1 MNFLAHCALADLT
14 EETDHGVIAGGV
26 LADFHRG
33 AVPDDWPNALQL
45 GVRLHRRIDAFSN
58 THPAI
63 AASCGRFP
71 AHLRRLAPIFVD
83 IHADRSLSRAWAS
96 YHPEA
101 LTDFAQRCYQ
111 AIEHADPHGR
121 GLPAAALRFLSYMQ
135 EEDLLSNYA
144 EWRHMQRGVASV
156 QRRLKR
162 PVDVDE
168 VVDTL
173 RRLDGDLAQDF
184 ADYFPDLIA
193 EARTFTA
200 GQ

>member
-33 AVPDDWPNALQL
+33 AVPDDWPGALKL

-58 THPAI
+58 RHPSVV
-63 AASCGRFP
+63 ASCQRFP

-83 IHADRSLSRAWAS
+83 IHADRSLSLAWAR
-96 YHPEA
+96 YHPEGLA
-101 LTDFAQRCYQ
+101 DFAQRCYH
-111 AIEHADPHGR
+111 AIEHVEPQRR
-121 GLPAAALRFLSYMQ
+121 GLPPSALRFLSYMR
-135 EEDLLSNYA
+135 EEDLLANYA
-144 EWRHMQRGVASV
+144 EWLHLERGVASV
-156 QRRLKR
+156 RRRLKR
-162 PVDVDE
+162 PMDALE

-173 RRLDGDLAQDF
+173 RRLDGALAQDF

-200 GQ
+200 AQ